1 MTSLLQFSA
10 IAASRG
16 EGLHP
21 KLRDLFERSAML
33 PNSEVMRYDGMLQAG
48 PSPAS
53 EGSQPLGDIIS
64 LATSRWTH
72 PTGRAL
78 AVADRPRR
86 PIDSL

>member
-1 MTSLLQFSA
+1 MTSLLEFSA

-21 KLRDLFERSAML
+21 KLRDLLERFAML

-53 EGSQPLGDIIS
+53 ESSQPLGNIIS
-64 LATSRWTH
+64 LATWTH
-72 PTGRAL
+72 PTGRAP
-78 AVADRPRR
+78 AIADRRRR
-86 PIDSL
+86 PIDSI